1 MNSELLPDWVVW
13 SPRSFP
19 DTNLLLLAG
28 GRPALIDSGFVGHA
42 DQTAAW
48 VRSHTAALD
57 LVVNT
62 HWHADHVGG
71 NALLQTAGV
80 RVAASA
86 IDAAALSRPDPACCL
101 AEYLDQPVA
110 PYVVDESLDDW
121 QVLPLGNAQW
131 QVVASPGHTPGHLSL
146 WQPDERVLITGD
158 AVSNYDIGWINL
170 AVDGP
175 DIAVTAAQ
183 SLQRLADL
191 NPRVL
196 LPAHGPIP
204 PDPQAALA
212 AGLRRIRR
220 LAQDPAG
227 AVRYGARRILAFSL
241 MIHNGIPVTDV
252 DGYLRNRPWVI
263 DAGRLLH
270 TTPEEFAHGLIDSML
285 TSGAITIRDGRL
297 HATADH
303 SPVPPD
309 IWQIPFPA
317 TWPALHRAGT

>member
-1 MNSELLPDWVVW
+1 M
-13 SPRSFP
+13 
-19 DTNLLLLAG
+19 
-28 GRPALIDSGFVGHA
+28 
-42 DQTAAW
+42 
-48 VRSHTAALD
+48 
-57 LVVNT
+57 
-62 HWHADHVGG
+62 
-71 NALLQTAGV
+71 
-80 RVAASA
+80 
-86 IDAAALSRPDPACCL
+86 
-101 AEYLDQPVA
+101 
-110 PYVVDESLDDW
+110 
-121 QVLPLGNAQW
+121 
-131 QVVASPGHTPGHLSL
+131 
-146 WQPDERVLITGD
+146 LITGD

-175 DIAVTAAQ
+175 DIAVTAEQ
-183 SLQRLADL
+183 SLHRLADL
-191 NPRVL
+191 NPLVL

-212 AGLRRIRR
+212 AWLRRIRR

-227 AVRYGARRILAFSL
+227 AVRYGARRILAFAL

-263 DAGRLLH
+263 DADRLLH

-309 IWQIPFPA
+309 IWQTRFQPPGRPTTEPAPEGTSLGNRANHFSSRSGIAMRGSTRDRNGIGRVDEGGHSHRVVLVLGEHPVHRCRSALRPVQELFGLAPGDVELRWNRRQGLLNLSVVPRRLTWLIPRIPG
-317 TWPALHRAGT
+317 PEGMPHLSAGVGAKVGVRFEVVLVGDPSHGFSP